1 MGRPDGSVNWTF
13 QWKVSEYIYEIDSW
27 TAQEISDY
35 FNQTKAN
42 YGIS

>member
-1 MGRPDGSVNWTF
+1 MGLRELIWEDRV
-13 QWKVSEYIYEIDSW
+13 W

-42 YGIS
+42 YWL